1 MGIKATFLMLLG
13 LGATIA
19 AAVGCGAAP
28 ASQISDTSSA
38 REIPK
43 VESSAE
49 QPSMPAPEAKAAP
62 AAEESASPISAST
75 GFQIDSIPPKAVA
88 AAKDE
93 QDSATVEIGYKIG
106 MHAPEFGMSL
116 LDGTT
121 VTSASLVDEGKP
133 VFIYFHATW

>member
-1 MGIKATFLMLLG
+1 MRIKATLLLLLG

-19 AAVGCGAAP
+19 AAVGCGTAP

-38 REIPK
+38 RETTR

-49 QPSMPAPEAKAAP
+49 QPSVP
-62 AAEESASPISAST
+62 AAEEPTSPTSPTT
-75 GFQIDSIPPKAVA
+75 GFQVDSIPPKAVT
-88 AAKDE
+88 AAKAE
-93 QDSATVEIGYKIG
+93 QDSAAVEIGYKIG

-121 VTSASLVDEGKP
+121 VTSTSLVDEGKP